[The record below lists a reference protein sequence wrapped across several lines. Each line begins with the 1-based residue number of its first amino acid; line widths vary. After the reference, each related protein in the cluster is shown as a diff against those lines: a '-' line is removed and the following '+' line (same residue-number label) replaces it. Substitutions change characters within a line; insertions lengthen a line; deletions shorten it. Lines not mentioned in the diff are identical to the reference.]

1 MKPSERK
8 ALIKWA
14 KSLTDEELKNKYY
27 KSIYDSLG
35 RETEDMYELGYDM
48 VNIKERINFEKDL
61 CKISDILEN
70 LCLERSI
77 NLWE

>member
-8 ALIKWA
+8 ALIKLA

-27 KSIYDSLG
+27 KSVYDSLCS
-35 RETEDMYELGYDM
+35 ETEDMYELGYDM
-48 VNIKERINFEKDL
+48 VDIKERINFEKDL

-70 LCLERSI
+70 LCLERGI